1 MRKPTIHVIVFILG
15 FSQANADVIK
25 CVDESGYTWYSN
37 TGQKTLKE
45 LMSIL
50 ACENTSKYH
59 SSTEELQQR
68 TQKLFADKTAQEQE
82 EAYVR
87 LNRLRA
93 LMKVDAEEAYYRI
106 KVRETAKFLDD
117 VEAARKRQ

>member
-1 MRKPTIHVIVFILG
+1 MKKHVIYVVSILG

-25 CVDESGYTWYSN
+25 CVDESGYIWYSN

-68 TQKLFADKTAQEQE
+68 TQKLFADKTAKERE
-82 EAYVR
+82 EAYSK
-87 LNRLRA
+87 LAKIRA
-93 LMKVDAEEAYYRI
+93 IRQVEAEEANYRI
-106 KVRETAKFLDD
+106 KVREMAKFLDD
-117 VEAARKRQ
+117 VEAARKRK